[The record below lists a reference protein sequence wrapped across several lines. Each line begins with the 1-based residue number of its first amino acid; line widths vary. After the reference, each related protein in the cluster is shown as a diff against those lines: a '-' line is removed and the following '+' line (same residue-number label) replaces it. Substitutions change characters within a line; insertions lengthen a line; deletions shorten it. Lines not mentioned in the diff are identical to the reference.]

1 MTGLILKDFLVLRKA
16 ILSYVGVIVIYAVLA
31 FFDIFQFSFII
42 SFLQIMLMVMPLS
55 AVAYDE
61 QAKWD
66 RYAMALPIGRSAVVR
81 ARYLFVVLLSLLV
94 LAVGLATAAV
104 LWIARLEDPVE
115 FILTALVTAA
125 IGLLIPSILL
135 PLSYKLGAE
144 RARPYLYAI
153 VLIPTV
159 AIMLLAKA
167 NVIDLSMLNWLND
180 LSPAALLGGAALLPL
195 GALAVLGVSCLIS
208 CRITAGKE
216 Y

>member
-16 ILSYVGVIVIYAVLA
+16 ILSYVGVIALYAVLA
-31 FFDIFQFSFII
+31 FLDIFQFSFII
-42 SFLQIMLMVMPLS
+42 SFLQIMLMVLPLS
-55 AVAYDE
+55 AFAYDE

-66 RYAMALPIGRSAVVR
+66 RYAMSLPLGRSAVVL
-81 ARYLFVVLLSLLV
+81 ARYLFVALLALLI
-94 LAVGLATAAV
+94 LAVGLVSASV
-104 LWIARLEDPVE
+104 LWLARLEDPVE

-153 VLIPTV
+153 IFIPFIAIVL
-159 AIMLLAKA
+159 LSKA
-167 NVIDLSMLNWLND
+167 EIIDLSALKWIND
-180 LSPAALLGGAALLPL
+180 LSPATLLGGAALLPL
-195 GALAVLGVSCLIS
+195 GSLAVLGVSCLVS
-208 CRITAGKE
+208 CRIAAGKE

>member
-16 ILSYVGVIVIYAVLA
+16 ILSYVVVIAIYAVLA

-55 AVAYDE
+55 AFAFDE

-66 RYAMALPIGRSAVVR
+66 RYAMSLPIGRSAVVR
-81 ARYLFVVLLSLLV
+81 ARYLFVVLLSLLI
-94 LAVGLATAAV
+94 LAIGLASAAV

-115 FILTALVTAA
+115 FIMTALVTAA

-153 VLIPTV
+153 VFIPAV

-167 NVIDLSMLNWLND
+167 DLIDLSMLDWLNG
-180 LSPAALLGGAALLPL
+180 LSPAALLGGTSLLPL

-208 CRITAGKE
+208 CRVVAGKE